1 MDECLVIPKTRRDIA
16 KFLKENDYNILKTL
30 YQLED
35 FFELDK
41 GKRNS
46 LQSMLQR
53 IRENSK
59 KSKKSIDTLIGDW
72 WDYSLNFEPNSKKRC
87 VLLPVEV
94 AVSSVIETKAT
105 VSHRKHI
112 DDISWKQQRSRLS
125 SVLEAIQVL
134 AQFEQVSEVK
144 IATLALQAISNLSNC
159 RQAAKVS
166 KFIANESFP
175 GQFGYFAKKDL
186 DLNKSLFLLDMLE
199 IGKRKYTQLGQHLIS
214 SDIQFPAYQR
224 VIDHRNTIILR
235 SSLQL
240 YPNPAAPIGLNV
252 SY

>member
-1 MDECLVIPKTRRDIA
+1 MC
-16 KFLKENDYNILKTL
+16 ENFLKTL
-30 YQLED
+30 NQLEEV
-35 FFELDK
+35 FELDK

-59 KSKKSIDTLIGDW
+59 KSKKSIDALIGDW

-87 VLLPVEV
+87 VSLPVEV

-105 VSHRKHI
+105 VFHRKHI

-125 SVLEAIQVL
+125 SVLEAIQAL

-144 IATLALQAISNLSNC
+144 IAALALQAISNLSDC
-159 RQAAKVS
+159 RLAAKVS

-175 GQFGYFAKKDL
+175 GQFGYVAKKDL
-186 DLNKSLFLLDMLE
+186 NLNRSLFLLDMLE
-199 IGKRKYTQLGQHLIS
+199 IGKRKYTQLRQHLIS

-224 VIDHRNTIILR
+224 VIDHRNSIILR

-240 YPNPAAPIGLNV
+240 YPNPAAPH
-252 SY
+252 